1 MQREEMT
8 HRCSHDSQNGDCHT
22 CHLRE
27 KVTWYEKEAMSE
39 EKKEGLF
46 PEMNFDMDPQI
57 DKSQ

>member
-1 MQREEMT
+1 MT

-46 PEMNFDMDPQI
+46 PEMNFDMDSQI